1 MTQVLTIKKGY
12 AQRWWRRFS
21 SRKRGKPASVRATE
35 FLPALC
41 FGPLSPDEQLALE
54 GVVAAHRSRNPGAP
68 GDPLDVDRLP

>member
-1 MTQVLTIKKGY
+1 MIQVLTIKKGY
-12 AQRWWRRFS
+12 TQRWRRRFS
-21 SRKRGKPASVRATE
+21 SRKRGKPASVLPIE

-54 GVVAAHRSRNPGAP
+54 SIVAGHRPRNPGAP